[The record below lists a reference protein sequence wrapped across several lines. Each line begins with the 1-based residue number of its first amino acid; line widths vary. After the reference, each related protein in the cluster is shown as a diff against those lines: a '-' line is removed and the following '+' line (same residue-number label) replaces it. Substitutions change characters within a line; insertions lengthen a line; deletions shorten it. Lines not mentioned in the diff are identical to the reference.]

1 MRFSEYYHRVALDIV
16 SPREEWAN
24 VITHGLGFLLV
35 LAGIPTLVRG
45 AQADGSTAHTLSAL
59 AFGLGLFLVY
69 LCSTLYHLA
78 NRPMLRRFMRILDH
92 IAIYF
97 LIAGTYTPVV
107 LLFVHTR
114 AGYTVLTVIWSLTAI
129 GLVYKI
135 FATHKFRL
143 LSTVVYLGMGWAV
156 VFIIRP
162 IVALVPGPVLHY
174 ILLGGAFYTL
184 GAVVYMFRKM
194 PYYHAIWH
202 VFVLGGSFCH
212 YLAVVYAL
220 EYAAG

>member
-1 MRFSEYYHRVALDIV
+1 MRFSEYYNRVELDIV

-24 VITHGLGFLLV
+24 VITHGVGFLLV
-35 LAGIPTLVRG
+35 LAGIPALVRG
-45 AQADGSTAHTLSAL
+45 AQGDGSTAHTLSAF

-114 AGYTVLTVIWSLTAI
+114 AGYTVLAAIWSLTAI
-129 GLVYKI
+129 GLVFKI

-143 LSTVVYLGMGWAV
+143 FSTLAYLGMGWAV

-162 IVALVPGPVLHY
+162 IIALVPGQVLHY
-174 ILLGGAFYTL
+174 ILLGGAFYTV

-202 VFVLGGSFCH
+202 LFVLGGSFCH
-212 YLAVVYAL
+212 YLAVIHSL